1 MSKNIEIVY
10 ESGIVIADTADLT
23 TKMGTTRFIILKPF
37 HLSTAWLS
45 DMYYTDESPQ
55 STLVQFI
62 PEN

>member
-1 MSKNIEIVY
+1 MSINIEIVY
-10 ESGIVIADTADLT
+10 EPGIVIADTTDRP
-23 TKMGTTRFIILKPF
+23 TKMGTTRFITLKLF
-37 HLSTAWLS
+37 HLSTVWLS